1 MNLRKTSINI
11 RVDIF
16 YIPKYVKYNMA
27 ILGIFT
33 GDGFTKQKYEELRKE
48 VDWEHKHPT
57 GAILHAAGFDDSGNN
72 IRVADIWQSEQDFNN
87 FVNSRLEPAMERL
100 NISMPKGEIVP
111 IHNVNV
117 YAAIDKHKV

>member
-57 GAILHAAGFDDSGNN
+57 GAMLILGCMTLY
-72 IRVADIWQSEQDFNN
+72 IPIDIFGDI
-87 FVNSRLEPAMERL
+87 L
-100 NISMPKGEIVP
+100 
-111 IHNVNV
+111 
-117 YAAIDKHKV
+117 

>member
-1 MNLRKTSINI
+1 
-11 RVDIF
+11 
-16 YIPKYVKYNMA
+16 MA

-87 FVNSRLEPAMERL
+87 FVNSRLKPAMERL
-100 NISMPKGEIVP
+100 NITMPKGEIVP
-111 IHNVNV
+111 IHNVNA

>member
-1 MNLRKTSINI
+1 
-11 RVDIF
+11 
-16 YIPKYVKYNMA
+16 MA

-57 GAILHAAGFDDSGNN
+57 GVILHSAGFDDSGNN

-87 FVNSRLEPAMERL
+87 FVNSRLKPAMERL

-111 IHNVNV
+111 IHNLNA
-117 YAAIDKHKV
+117 YAAIDKHKVQ